1 MFKRIFLK
9 KFILVSFFFLISL
22 KLNAKKTI
30 KNLIIQTNNNST
42 KNSIVMFDPIF
53 LKYHLSPNHP
63 EDPRRIKYIGD
74 ELKKNGLGSVLQKVD
89 KNLFVMDAIS
99 MIHSND
105 HISSVKANFPGA
117 YEVAIAAVQS
127 VISAVNQVCSGK
139 KRNAFC
145 AVRPPGH
152 HALNTGRE
160 EGFCYFNNVAIAAR
174 YAQNK
179 YKLNKIIIVDWDYHH
194 GNSTEYF
201 FYNDPSVLFFSTH
214 DQFAYPLTGDPEKK
228 GEGSGKGFNINIHLP
243 CGTSDND
250 ILKAFQTYLQPAAD
264 KFEPELVFISAGFD
278 SRKDDPLGCFE
289 VSDLGFVKLTKFV
302 MDIAEKYSGSK
313 IVSLLEGGYNLKGNA
328 SATIAHI
335 KTLINYKV

>member
-105 HISSVKANFPGA
+105 H
-117 YEVAIAAVQS
+117 S

-214 DQFAYPLTGDPEKK
+214 DQYAYPLTGDPEKK
-228 GEGSGKGFNINIHLP
+228 E
-243 CGTSDND
+243 
-250 ILKAFQTYLQPAAD
+250 
-264 KFEPELVFISAGFD
+264 
-278 SRKDDPLGCFE
+278 
-289 VSDLGFVKLTKFV
+289 
-302 MDIAEKYSGSK
+302 
-313 IVSLLEGGYNLKGNA
+313 
-328 SATIAHI
+328 
-335 KTLINYKV
+335 